1 MLGWRMRLKLKSSRY
16 IVVGVLF
23 LFTIF
28 FSLSTI
34 FASPPYD
41 GGTGDGW
48 GLAISSDTSLGGPRI
63 NFTSQAS
70 QSFFVADSATAI
82 SSITISQEAASG
94 ITAINNIR
102 IRIPS
107 SLAMSW
113 DTTDTT
119 ATITD
124 VAQAKVSSTV
134 SYPDAR
140 TLLIDVTADFS
151 SGDGIVI
158 SSLAFKDF
166 TATSTGTLNL
176 DISNSGIS
184 QYWDIQGKSI
194 GTAYTF
200 GDGWAYAVSRSR
212 CLTPPAIIAPQGG
225 ENWIVN
231 SAHPVTWSTTGFS
244 GTTLKLQ
251 YSKDDF
257 SSNITNI
264 TGASSLTVSTGT
276 FSWTIPDDIYSAVKV
291 RFVDNANLDVTDAS
305 EGFKIIGAFDI
316 TSPDGGE
323 NWAAGSAHNIIWTTT
338 GTISLVK
345 LEYSLDNFV
354 SDIHTIDTPPILNTG
369 SYSWTLPTIASST
382 VKVRVSYD
390 ADSTVYNTS
399 AANFTITGLQL
410 TSPNGAE
417 EWEKGYSH
425 SITWKSAGTVANDI
439 VLKYSVDGTT
449 WQFIDSG
456 QPATGSYPWSVPND
470 VSSTVKVKV
479 YSASA
484 EATIYDVSDS
494 NFTIAANPKLTITS
508 PNGAESWEVG
518 KVYNI
523 TWNKTG
529 RLYSTVDLYY
539 STDGGGNWIAIAS
552 GQTNSGTYAWSV
564 PDAVGTQMK
573 VKVIEAGVPASR
585 DTTAKVADTS
595 DANFSIIEP
604 TITITSPN
612 GAEAWAYGD
621 TRNITWTSTGTV
633 SNNLLLEYS
642 KDDTNWITITTG
654 EANDGTYSWILPD
667 DSAQTVKVRITD
679 SNRTQ
684 VKDTSDNYF
693 ILLSRPRIILTQPN
707 GGELLTIG
715 DSYLLKWNIDGQIT
729 SHYVKIEYSKDD
741 FVADVRMISS
751 YAPNSGQFTWLSV
764 ADDTS
769 STVKIRIT
777 DLQSGFSDVID
788 TSDNYFEIKL
798 PSVTVTSPNGAESW
812 YATGVYPITWAKEG
826 LVGNLTLEYSL
837 NNGASWATI
846 ATDVSPGLGT
856 YTWTLP
862 NNLSSQCLVRIKDLS
877 RATTTDTSN
886 AVFSIFTPSVTL
898 TSPNGT
904 ENWIVGIQHNITWA
918 SIGTNGSVHNN
929 LTLQYS
935 TNGGSSWTNIATG
948 EANDG
953 SYSWTVPDAV
963 STTLLVK
970 LFDASRTE
978 TVDMSDANFTI
989 SSPTITVTSPN
1000 GAEQWVIGTQHNI
1013 TWTSVGSISA
1023 NNIKLEYSADGGSS
1037 WTSIATGEVNDGT
1050 YNWSVANAVSG
1061 TCKIKIIDIGR
1072 VDTPQDTSDGVFAIL
1087 VPQITV
1093 TSPNGG
1099 ELWTVGDTDKAIAW
1113 SVVGQLLGKLKLE
1126 YSKDNFIS
1134 DVHLIDDNVTN
1145 TLTAYN
1151 WVVSNDVSTTVRVRV
1166 TDIGRPASTDKSNG
1180 DFTILPTPEI
1190 TLTLPNGGETW
1201 IIGTQH
1207 NIIWV
1212 DNGGPIS
1219 NNLKLEYTVDG
1230 SNWITIATGEANDG
1244 VFSWT
1249 VPDNTSSTVRV
1260 KITDASR
1267 PLTTDVSNNYFIIAV
1282 PTITI
1287 TSPNGTEF
1295 WAVGDSAPIT
1305 WITVGSVSNELVF
1318 YYSVDAGSTWT
1329 TIATNEANDGKYS
1342 WTVPNEPSSLVRFKI
1357 VDGARPATSDTS
1369 DTNFTIIPVPTITIT
1384 SPNGGETY
1392 VLEETTNI
1400 TWISKGL
1407 SIGLLKIEYSA
1418 DNFATSRTIA
1428 QDVSN
1433 TGSYAWTIPETALSG
1448 ATIKVR
1454 ITDQSRPA
1462 ITDTSDTVFRI
1473 RGGFTI
1479 TSPNGGESWG
1489 AKSHQIITWTTK
1501 GTIANV
1507 KLEYSLDTGSSWG
1520 MITSSV
1526 ANANS
1531 YSWTLPDVQKTACRV
1546 RVSDASDSTVNTVS
1560 AQDFSIIYYT
1570 ITWKVLDYDDYS
1582 DLRTLNV
1589 NCSSGWTVSDASLTS
1604 PVTHTYP
1611 YGNYTTFWSRDG
1623 YIERSTAW
1631 TADAD
1636 KSVTMYL
1643 ENSISAQIEW
1653 HVLLSTTYTAE
1664 TDTLKTN
1671 SWLERRGKMVGLTS
1685 VELGDLTSAILQIFD
1700 GNTLVKE
1707 MNSTTPDNQGVFSFN
1722 WASTGLETGKTYFIK
1737 AQIKYREA
1745 TYTSGGSI
1753 DVTSEKKLN
1762 EQKVQLQ
1769 ALQASLEAKTVEI
1782 KTSVETQATKTQ
1794 EKVAEVKTE
1803 TAKILTAAEITI
1815 PAEIATAQEAIST
1828 TLTTEVTPHIKS
1840 SVLNTENLVKTGE
1853 TLTIRYR
1860 TFSGLSPTIDVY
1872 NAANKLEI
1880 SKGEMKEIGA
1890 TGIYEYDVTFSQSW
1904 GIGDFTIICS
1914 ESTKGVTDALT
1925 ITVIKT
1931 NTEDV
1936 YNQVTMIL
1944 GSTSEISNLKQ
1955 VAEAMNSQFSVIKDV
1970 LSNID
1975 KNFLMKDKDIKNDAA
1990 GSAAALKPVFIQ
2002 LSGLVKQVKQISEKI
2017 GVNLE
2022 KIYEVSADKNNDI
2035 VYIKNK
2041 TQELKAV
2048 MELTRKMVDNI
2059 ANKPVVQTWYEF
2071 KEIEA

>member
-1 MLGWRMRLKLKSSRY
+1 MRFKLKSLLGY
-16 IVVGVLF
+16 ITAGIIFLSVVYYPISSIL
-23 LFTIF
+23 
-28 FSLSTI
+28 
-34 FASPPYD
+34 ASPPYD

-48 GLAISSDTSLGGPRI
+48 GLSNSSDTSLGGPRI
-63 NFTSQAS
+63 NFTSQAI
-70 QSFFVADSATAI
+70 QSFFVADSATVI
-82 SSITISQEAASG
+82 SPITISQEAASG
-94 ITAINNIR
+94 ITALNDIR

-107 SLAMSW
+107 DLAMNW

-134 SYPDAR
+134 SYPDNK
-140 TLLIDVTADFS
+140 TLLIDVTSDFS
-151 SGDGIVI
+151 SGDAIVI
-158 SSLAFKDF
+158 SGLAFKDF
-166 TATSTGTLNL
+166 TATSTGKLSL
-176 DISNSGIS
+176 DIFNSSIK
-184 QYWDIQGKSI
+184 QYWDINDKLI
-194 GTAYTF
+194 GVTYTF
-200 GDGWAYAVSRSR
+200 GDGWAYDVSRSR

-225 ENWIVN
+225 ESWIVN
-231 SAHPVTWSTTGFS
+231 SVHPITWSTSGFS

-264 TGASSLTVSTGT
+264 TGASSLTVNTGT

-291 RFVDNANLDVTDAS
+291 RFVDNANPDVTDAS

-323 NWAAGSAHNIIWTTT
+323 SWAGGSTHNITWTTT

-354 SDIHTIDTPPILNTG
+354 SDIHTIGAPPIINTG
-369 SYSWTLPTIASST
+369 SYSWIIPTITSST

-417 EWEKGYSH
+417 EWEKGYTH
-425 SITWKSAGTVANDI
+425 SITWKSVGTVANDI
-439 VLKYSVDGTT
+439 VLKYSVDGST

-539 STDGGGNWIAIAS
+539 STDGGGSWIAISS
-552 GQTNSGTYAWSV
+552 GQTNSGTYVWTV
-564 PDAVGTQMK
+564 PDAVGTQVK
-573 VKVIEAGVPASR
+573 VKVIEAGVPAAR
-585 DTTAKVADTS
+585 DTTAKVEDAS

-612 GAEAWAYGD
+612 GAETWAYGD
-621 TRNITWTSTGTV
+621 TRNITWTTTGTV

-642 KDDTNWITITTG
+642 KDDTNWITIATA
-654 EANDGTYSWILPD
+654 EANDGIYSWILPD
-667 DSAQTVKVRITD
+667 DPAQTVKVRITD
-679 SNRTQ
+679 NNRTQ
-684 VKDTSDNYF
+684 IKDTSNNYF
-693 ILLSRPRIILTQPN
+693 TLLSRPRITIAQPN

-715 DSYLLKWNIDGQIT
+715 DSYSIKWNIDGQIT

-741 FVADVRMISS
+741 FVLDAQPISN
-751 YAPNSGQFTWLSV
+751 YTPNDGDFTWLSV

-777 DLQSGFSDVID
+777 DLETGFSDVTD
-788 TSDNYFEIKL
+788 TSDNYFEIRL
-798 PSVTVTSPNGAESW
+798 PSVTVTSPNGGESW
-812 YATGVYPITWAKEG
+812 YATGVYPITWTKEG
-826 LVGNLTLEYSL
+826 VVGNLTLEYSL
-837 NNGASWATI
+837 DNGGTWTTI
-846 ATDVSPGLGT
+846 ATDVSPNLGT

-862 NNLSSQCLVRIKDLS
+862 NNASSQCFVRIKDPLRS
-877 RATTTDTSN
+877 TTTDTSN
-886 AVFSIFTPSVTL
+886 AAFNIIAPSITL
-898 TSPNGT
+898 TSPNGA
-904 ENWIVGIQHNITWA
+904 ESWIVGTEHNITWT

-953 SYSWTVPDAV
+953 TYSWSVADTV
-963 STTLLVK
+963 STACRIK
-970 LFDASRTE
+970 IFDASRAE
-978 TVDMSDANFTI
+978 TVDTSDANFAI
-989 SSPTITVTSPN
+989 SSPTLTITSPN

-1023 NNIKLEYSADGGSS
+1023 NNLKLEYSSDGGST
-1037 WTSIATGEVNDGT
+1037 WTTITTGEVNDGSYAWT
-1050 YNWSVANAVSG
+1050 VPDTVSG
-1061 TCKIKIIDIGR
+1061 TCKVRITDTGR
-1072 VDTPQDTSDGVFAIL
+1072 SDTPQDTSDGVFAIL

-1093 TSPNGG
+1093 TKPNGG
-1099 ELWTVGDTDKAIAW
+1099 ELWTVGDTEQITW
-1113 SVVGQLLGKLKLE
+1113 SVVGQLSGNLKLE

-1134 DVHLIDDNVTN
+1134 DVHLIDGAVTN
-1145 TLTAYN
+1145 TLTSYN
-1151 WVVSNDVSTTVRVRV
+1151 WLVPSDVSTTVRVRI
-1166 TDIGRPASTDKSNG
+1166 TDVGRAASTDKSNG

-1190 TLTLPNGGETW
+1190 TLTLPNGGESW

-1207 NIIWV
+1207 NITWI

-1230 SNWITIATGEANDG
+1230 STWTTIATGEANDG
-1244 VFSWT
+1244 TYSWT
-1249 VPDNTSSTVRV
+1249 VPDNASSTVRV
-1260 KITDASR
+1260 RITDASR
-1267 PLTTDVSNNYFIIAV
+1267 TSTTDVSNNYFIIAV

-1287 TSPNGTEF
+1287 TSPNGGES
-1295 WAVGDSAPIT
+1295 WAVGDSAPVT

-1329 TIATNEANDGKYS
+1329 TIATNEANDRNYT
-1342 WTVPNEPSSLVRFKI
+1342 WTVPNEPSSLARLKI

-1369 DTNFTIIPVPTITIT
+1369 DANFTIIPVPTITIT

-1392 VLEETTNI
+1392 VLGETMNI
-1400 TWISKGL
+1400 TWTSKGL

-1454 ITDQSRPA
+1454 ITDQTRSE
-1462 ITDTSDTVFRI
+1462 ITDTSDAVFRI

-1479 TSPNGGESWG
+1479 TAPNGGESWG
-1489 AKSHQIITWTTK
+1489 AKSPQTITWTTK
-1501 GTIANV
+1501 GTIVNV
-1507 KLEYSLDTGSSWG
+1507 KLEYSLDSGSTWG
-1520 MITSSV
+1520 TITSSV
-1526 ANANS
+1526 TNTNS
-1531 YSWTLPDVQKTACRV
+1531 YAWILPDAQKTTCRV
-1546 RVSDASDSTVNTVS
+1546 RVSDASDSTVNAVS
-1560 AQDFSIIYYT
+1560 AQDFSIVYYT

-1582 DLRTLNV
+1582 DLRNLNV

-1604 PVTHTYP
+1604 PVTHAYP
-1611 YGNYTTFWSRDG
+1611 YGSYTTFWSRDG

-1631 TADAD
+1631 TADSD
-1636 KSVTMYL
+1636 KSVILYL

-1653 HVLLSTTYTAE
+1653 HVLLSSTYTAE

-1700 GNTLVKE
+1700 GDTLLKE
-1707 MNSTTPDNQGVFSFN
+1707 ISSTTPDSQGVFSFS
-1722 WASTGLETGKTYFIK
+1722 WASTGLELGKTYFIK
-1737 AQIKYREA
+1737 AQIKYRDA

-1753 DVTSEKKLN
+1753 DVTSEKKLY

-1769 ALQASLEAKTVEI
+1769 ALQASLEAKTTEI

-1803 TAKILTAAEITI
+1803 TAKILTAAETTI
-1815 PAEIATAQEAIST
+1815 PAQITTAQEAISAT
-1828 TLTTEVTPHIKS
+1828 IASEVTPQIKS

-1872 NAANKLEI
+1872 NAAKKLEI
-1880 SKGEMKEIGA
+1880 NKGGMKEIGA
-1890 TGIYEYDVTFSQSW
+1890 TGIYEYPVTFSQNW
-1904 GIGDFTIICS
+1904 GTGDFTVICS

-1925 ITVIKT
+1925 ITVTKT

-1944 GSTSEISNLKQ
+1944 GSTSEINNLKE
-1955 VAEAMNSQFSVIKDV
+1955 AADAMNSQFSVIKTA
-1970 LSNID
+1970 LAKID
-1975 KNFLMKDKDIKNDAA
+1975 NNLLIKDAKNDAV
-1990 GSAAALKPVFIQ
+1990 GSATVLNPIFVQ
-2002 LSGLVKQVKQISEKI
+2002 LSGLSKQVKQVSEKI
-2017 GVNLE
+2017 GINLE
-2022 KIYEVSADKNNDI
+2022 KIYKVSADKKNDI
-2035 VYIKNK
+2035 LYLKNK
-2041 TQELKAV
+2041 SQELKAV
-2048 MELTRKMVDNI
+2048 MELTKKMVDNI
-2059 ANKPVVQTWYEF
+2059 ANKPVVQTWYEY
-2071 KEIEA
+2071 KEMKP